1 MKKILNLTL
10 LCLIISTSNIARAV
24 EKNVD
29 MSFQCEKI
37 VIEENKKDINME
49 SIKGEIKT
57 PTITAPNNNFTKD
70 INQKLKDWN
79 DSWLKDLEDLA
90 QKYAQESKDDNI
102 PFRPFEV
109 DSVYSIQNQKCPY
122 LSFYIDYYQFT
133 GGAHGITT
141 RKTYNYNLND
151 NKDLALKDLFKEGYN
166 YKDII
171 NKEIGN
177 QIQKNKENY
186 FTDKNG
192 FKGISDN
199 QAFTFNDKEITIY
212 FQQYEIAPYVTGIPT
227 FNIPKSLLKDGLI

>member
-1 MKKILNLTL
+1 MT
-10 LCLIISTSNIARAV
+10 
-24 EKNVD
+24 
-29 MSFQCEKI
+29 
-37 VIEENKKDINME
+37 
-49 SIKGEIKT
+49 
-57 PTITAPNNNFTKD
+57 
-70 INQKLKDWN
+70 
-79 DSWLKDLEDLA
+79 
-90 QKYAQESKDDNI
+90 
-102 PFRPFEV
+102 
-109 DSVYSIQNQKCPY
+109 
-122 LSFYIDYYQFT
+122 
-133 GGAHGITT
+133 
-141 RKTYNYNLND
+141 
-151 NKDLALKDLFKEGYN
+151 LKDLFKEGYN